1 MTGEVINSIE
11 SSRSNI
17 SYYNLNQ
24 NLIVTGELYDG
35 GLGEDGLTK
44 APEVG
49 DNVHDLVESF
59 STFNEYDKEI
69 LRTHIYH
76 EDNSITSSY
85 SIAIT
90 GNGNWYCTLPVI
102 YTEGIVTL
110 YYMKVDNDFNITEI
124 VSYNSEN
131 ALYSTSHLV
140 IGYDCYY
147 KYKDGYSPLYRVDA
161 ETLEQT
167 ELSTQFRYDEFN
179 SNRQLII

>member
-1 MTGEVINSIE
+1 MTGEVINSIGDN
-11 SSRSNI
+11 SSNI
-17 SYYNLNQ
+17 NYYNLNQ
-24 NLIVTGELYDG
+24 NLIVTGVLYDG
-35 GLGEDGLTK
+35 GLGDDGLTK

-49 DNVHDLVESF
+49 DNVHDLVEAF
-59 STFNEYDKEI
+59 STFNEYDKGI

-90 GNGNWYCTLPVI
+90 GNGNRYCTLPFK
-102 YTEGIVTL
+102 YNERFTTL

-124 VSYNSEN
+124 VSTNSAD

-147 KYKDGYSPLYRVDA
+147 KYKDEYSPLYRVDA

-167 ELSTQFRYDEFN
+167 ELSIRFRYDEFN

>member
-1 MTGEVINSIE
+1 MTGEVINSIGDNK
-11 SSRSNI
+11 SNV
-17 SYYNLNQ
+17 SYYNFNQ
-24 NLIVTGELYDG
+24 NLIITGELYDG

-49 DNVHDLVESF
+49 DNVHDLVEAF
-59 STFNEYDKEI
+59 STFNEYDKGI

-90 GNGNWYCTLPVI
+90 GNGNRYCTLPFK
-102 YTEGIVTL
+102 YNEGFTTL
-110 YYMKVDNDFNITEI
+110 YYMKVDNDFNITKI
-124 VSYNSEN
+124 VSTNS
-131 ALYSTSHLV
+131 ADGIGSTNSLI

-147 KYKDGYSPLYRVDA
+147 KYKDEHSPLYRVDA

-167 ELSTQFRYDEFN
+167 ESSIRVNYTEFIN
-179 SNRQLII
+179 NRQSIV